1 MTIPFILNSAL
12 LGAGLAM
19 DAFSVSIV
27 NGLSEPDMRRRRM
40 FMIAG
45 TYAFFQFAMPLI
57 GWILVHTAA
66 QRFALFE
73 AAVPWIALA
82 LLSWIGGK
90 MILESV
96 RGTSGDKPQDDD
108 SGSSVITPWTLM
120 MQGIA
125 TSIDALSVGFAIADY
140 DFPMALAAS
149 LIIAAVTLVLCLLA
163 LRLGRAFGTRLAD
176 RATLA
181 GGIILVAIG
190 IEIAVTH
197 LI

>member
-73 AAVPWIALA
+73 AAIPWIALA

-120 MQGIA
+120 MQGTA

>member
-57 GWILVHTAA
+57 GWVLVHTAA

-96 RGTSGDKPQDDD
+96 RGTSGDKPQDDG

-140 DFPMALAAS
+140 NVPMAMAAS

-163 LRLGRAFGTRLAD
+163 LKLGRAFGTRLAD

>member
-73 AAVPWIALA
+73 AAIPWIALA